1 MLNLWNAALL
11 LDASTDL
18 ADLTSLFLWIA
29 RILILL
35 VFGGAGLYKISKG
48 RNDENPKE
56 VNEGMYLL
64 IGAGVLF
71 GITFAI
77 VGIF

>member
-29 RILILL
+29 RILIFL

>member
-1 MLNLWNAALL
+1 MLNTWNAALL
-11 LDASTDL
+11 LGASTDL
-18 ADLTSLFLWIA
+18 ADLTNLFLWIA

-35 VFGGAGLYKISKG
+35 VFGGTGLYKMSKG
-48 RNDENPKE
+48 KNDENPKE
-56 VNEGMYLL
+56 TNEGMYLL
-64 IGAGVLF
+64 IGAGALF

>member
-1 MLNLWNAALL
+1 MLNVWSTALL
-11 LDASTDL
+11 FDASSDL
-18 ADLTSLFLWIA
+18 SDLTNLFLWIA

-48 RNDENPKE
+48 RNEENPKE
-56 VNEGMYLL
+56 TSEGMYLL
-64 IGAGVLF
+64 IGAGALF
-71 GITFAI
+71 SITFAI

>member
-64 IGAGVLF
+64 IGAGVLL

>member
-64 IGAGVLF
+64 IGAGALF